1 MSDYTKPIP
10 LPTEDSKPYWEAARN
25 HELKLQ
31 QCRDCGAFWF
41 PPGAVCAECTSDS
54 YDWRAV
60 SGNGKVFSF
69 VIFHRPYH
77 PGFKDELP
85 YVVGCIELDEGP
97 RLLSNVIGCK
107 PEDVHCDMPVE
118 VTFEDISEEISL
130 PKFRPA

>member
-54 YDWRAV
+54 YDWRTV

-107 PEDVHCDMPVE
+107 PEDVRCDMPVE